1 MTAAEELAA
10 QPPDGDRPGYWRHI
24 RELVDQAPP
33 LTAEQ
38 RTQIAKILAPALR
51 AMDARIAGAA

>member
-1 MTAAEELAA
+1 MTAEEPAA
-10 QPPDGDRPGYWRHI
+10 QRPEANRPGYWRHI

-38 RTQIAKILAPALR
+38 RTQIARILAPALR
-51 AMDARIAGAA
+51 AMDARIGGAA